1 MTALRYMICML
12 LAAGSLSSTAEITQT
27 RLGTQVA
34 APLRGASEK
43 IWNLSTVI
51 ADEEAGVS
59 YRVYGDTVV
68 SEEYDAI
75 RCWYATDSQGLL
87 RMESSLWRVDPLAP
101 VGAGVWAPISAEA
114 TENFNGAIA
123 RESMPD
129 DTLACSL
136 TRQADMAGL
145 VVLPGPDT
153 LRAVLRSEAIG
164 VRDAGG
170 EYVRETRRWFAAG
183 DSRACPVPVAMAVTQ
198 TYGGKLLSEVAFV
211 ADKSEWPDAVAA
223 EPDLDALHINV
234 SGGRLTISSST
245 PLEAEVSIDIT
256 DLTGRSYLYATIPA
270 GGSSATLDLSPLPAG
285 QYLAVLTAGHQSRK
299 VKISPQR

>member
-183 DSRACPVPVAMAVTQ
+183 DSRACPVPVAMAGRR
-198 TYGGKLLSEVAFV
+198 GGRAGSRRAPHQRQRWPSHHIILHATRGRSKHRHHRPHRPLIPLRHHTGRRLLGHSRPITAARRTVSGSAHRRPPVE
-211 ADKSEWPDAVAA
+211 KSENLTP
-223 EPDLDALHINV
+223 ALI
-234 SGGRLTISSST
+234 I
-245 PLEAEVSIDIT
+245 
-256 DLTGRSYLYATIPA
+256 
-270 GGSSATLDLSPLPAG
+270 
-285 QYLAVLTAGHQSRK
+285 
-299 VKISPQR
+299 